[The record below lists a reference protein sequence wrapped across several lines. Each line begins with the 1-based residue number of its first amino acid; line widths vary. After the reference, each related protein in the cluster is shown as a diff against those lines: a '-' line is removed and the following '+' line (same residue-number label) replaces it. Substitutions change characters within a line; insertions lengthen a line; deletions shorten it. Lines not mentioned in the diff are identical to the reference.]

1 MSRGRMRSPNIFH
14 PEKLS
19 AVGSRNSLS
28 QEGRDQD
35 HELKMFVDESADKI
49 VSHVLNKL
57 PPEAVKNLEVMGSVK
72 EKLYNYVNQ
81 SYQNMFNRYLT
92 TVEDEM
98 AKKVRDLVDKEE
110 LRASNKYSPREVAE
124 LLDQIGGADKFNT
137 GELEK
142 SAVNIYGHLHG
153 HLVRGMTDLEQE
165 TNALLRQ
172 KTDVGAFVRGQNFYA
187 VVKCAFKDHPAKP
200 KTVMNVKLSIN
211 VLDRELISPIYH
223 HQWTVEY
230 IVKELITTHILT
242 KLDGEIEK
250 INNELIDQGKPELTD
265 TEEII
270 QKMNAVEKHTNDDRD
285 DEKSKRYTYIAKHLM
300 ERIEGLRAEINP
312 KDYDALNVRENIKK
326 VFDEEGIRIRGFNT
340 AINNLTSILD
350 TSKLGYQYCENMK
363 NVREFLIREYEDTN
377 EADLPDE
384 RYMIL
389 MKYLDQNQVLTERI
403 AYDKQMTNFDM
414 ETRLAAEIAESIVQE
429 HKKYFI
435 LNDWSDLV
443 VATRGWRK
451 KHIKEGETLYEE
463 NPKEWDEINDI
474 QPEETDVEKQN
485 RTYNYQKL
493 IFNQRLNI
501 AIEKMKQV
509 YKFQYPKKRILL
521 EERILFLKKKL
532 ADFDYRINPYH
543 MQAGLLLDIN
553 LTTSKRKRFI
563 MHGMANVLNE
573 FLSSV
578 SKGFEDAAFA
588 TFSRRRSTVREDI
601 DQKFYGSAEEMAAAE
616 EAEKAK
622 AEGRRVRTEAAAEA
636 PEAEKP
642 EKPEKPSG
650 RRNRGAAADGDLEK
664 L

>member
-14 PEKLS
+14 PEKPS
-19 AVGSRNSLS
+19 AVGSRNSMS
-28 QEGRDQD
+28 QEGREQD
-35 HELKMFVDESADKI
+35 NELKMFVDESTEKI
-49 VSHVLNKL
+49 VHHVLNKL
-57 PPEAVKNLEVMGSVK
+57 PPDATKNLEVMGSVK

-165 TNALLRQ
+165 TNSLLRQ

-187 VVKCAFKDHPAKP
+187 VVKCAFKDHPLKP

-230 IVKELITTHILT
+230 IVKELITTHILG
-242 KLDGEIEK
+242 KLDAEIEK
-250 INNELIDQGKPELTD
+250 INNEMIDQGKSELSD

-270 QKMNAVEKHTNDDRD
+270 AKMNSVEKHTSDDRD

-377 EADLPDE
+377 EAELPDE
-384 RYMIL
+384 RYQML
-389 MKYLDQNQVLTERI
+389 MKYYDQNQVLTERI
-403 AYDKQMTNFDM
+403 AYDKQMQGFDM
-414 ETRLAAEIAESIVQE
+414 ETRLAADIAESIVQE

-463 NPKEWDEINDI
+463 NPKEWDEVNDI

-501 AIEKMKQV
+501 ALDKMKQV
-509 YKFQYPKKRILL
+509 HKFQYPKKRILI
-521 EERILFLKKKL
+521 EERIHFLKKKL

-601 DQKFYGSAEEMAAAE
+601 DQKFFSAEELEAAE
-616 EAEKAK
+616 EIEKAK
-622 AEGRRVRTEAAAEA
+622 TEGRKPRLDKTAEETPA
-636 PEAEKP
+636 

-650 RRNRGAAADGDLEK
+650 RRGKGSAADGDLEK

>member
-35 HELKMFVDESADKI
+35 TELKMFVDESADKI

-137 GELEK
+137 SELEK

-242 KLDGEIEK
+242 KLDVEIEK
-250 INNELIDQGKPELTD
+250 INNELIDEGKPELTD

-270 QKMNAVEKHTNDDRD
+270 QKMNSVEKHTNDDRD

-389 MKYLDQNQVLTERI
+389 MKYLDQNQVLTERV

-414 ETRLAAEIAESIVQE
+414 ETRLIAEIAESIVQE

-435 LNDWSDLV
+435 LNDWADLV

-493 IFNQRLNI
+493 IFNQRLQI
-501 AIEKMKQV
+501 AIDKMKQV

-616 EAEKAK
+616 EADKAK
-622 AEGRRVRTEAAAEA
+622 AEGRRIHVEKKTDDAAE
-636 PEAEKP
+636 EKP

-650 RRNRGAAADGDLEK
+650 RRNRGPAADGDLEK